1 VVVAEE
7 ALVREVPRL
16 AGAGPVRLE
25 PEQQEP
31 STLVVVVAAA
41 VEIQPGA
48 QVARA
53 LLF

>member
-1 VVVAEE
+1 VVAAEE

-31 STLVVVVAAA
+31 STLVVAAEEEEPTRA
-41 VEIQPGA
+41 EELAG
-48 QVARA
+48 RA